1 MKYMRGVCIYIIHIY
16 IYTHS
21 IRPYTPLKFNIAS
34 DTCWLEDYFPFGKVT
49 FQGRTV
55 KPWGGISY
63 SYQDVARHCN
73 VTCHFRDLFDLPCV
87 LIRSSINFSEGGFDK
102 SRVSIFFSCSN
113 KLTYLILELD
123 LCNYDNDVPLL
134 FAEWLNG
141 SIKIPELQ
149 ILFRY
154 MSMIHSDESNKP
166 IQQATSRNE
175 PSRVLISLLAGKQ
188 SFE

>member
-1 MKYMRGVCIYIIHIY
+1 M
-16 IYTHS
+16 
-21 IRPYTPLKFNIAS
+21 
-34 DTCWLEDYFPFGKVT
+34 
-49 FQGRTV
+49 
-55 KPWGGISY
+55 
-63 SYQDVARHCN
+63 
-73 VTCHFRDLFDLPCV
+73 TCHFRDLFDLPCM

-102 SRVSIFFSCSN
+102 SRVSIFYSCSH

-149 ILFRY
+149 ILSRY

-166 IQQATSRNE
+166 IQQAKSRNE
-175 PSRVLISLLAGKQ
+175 PAGCSSVCSPGSKTSNRRGPLLDKYHLRLC
-188 SFE
+188 S